1 MELSRLFLGANSLVL
16 VIPPDKYR
24 DILLNSAYQLSVFTT
39 KIGYISINR
48 VINQVR
54 KSLTESGA
62 SPDKFYFVDCIT
74 KSIIALP
81 EKYPNTDYVPSPN
94 DLTKTS
100 IAITNMLKKFE
111 PEFVILD
118 SMSTL
123 LIYESI
129 ETSSVFLHSLVNR
142 ITSYGS
148 KFLLLSVPGEKEE
161 KLIKNLSLVVDKIE
175 RL

>member
-1 MELSRLFLGANSLVL
+1 MELSRLFLGSNSLVL
-16 VIPPDKYR
+16 VIPPEKYR
-24 DILLNSAYQLSVFTT
+24 DILLESVYQLSTFTP

-48 VINQVR
+48 VINQIR
-54 KSLTESGA
+54 KSIAETGA
-62 SPDKFYFVDCIT
+62 SPESFYFVDCIT
-74 KSIIALP
+74 KSIIATP
-81 EKYPNTDYVPSPN
+81 EKHPNTDYVSSPN

-100 IAITNMLKKFE
+100 IAITKMLKKFE

-129 ETSSVFLHSLVNR
+129 ETSSIFLHALVNR

-175 RL
+175 RI